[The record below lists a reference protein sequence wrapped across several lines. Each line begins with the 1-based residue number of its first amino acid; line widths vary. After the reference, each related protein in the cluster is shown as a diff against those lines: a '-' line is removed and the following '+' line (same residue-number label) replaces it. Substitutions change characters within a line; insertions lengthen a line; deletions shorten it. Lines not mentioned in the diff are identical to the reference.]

1 VTERSLRAAIVG
13 YGLAGAVFHAPVVAS
28 VAGMEVAAI
37 VVRDPARRA
46 RAARDFPA
54 AALMERV
61 EEVWERSGELD
72 LVVVAT
78 PNRAHVA
85 IAGAAIEAG
94 LPVVVDKPLATT
106 ADAARGLVERAA
118 ARGVMLTVFQ
128 NRRFD
133 GDFLTLR
140 GLLASGALG
149 RVRRFES
156 RYERWRPEV
165 GAGWR
170 ELAGPE
176 EGGGV
181 LLDLGTHLVDQ
192 ALVLFGP
199 AATVYAE
206 VDRRRPGA
214 HVDDDVFVA
223 IEHAWGVRSH
233 LWMSLTAASL
243 GPRMRVLGDEAAYVK
258 HGLDVQEDALA
269 AGGRPGGPGW
279 GAEPQEAWGV
289 LDAGGRTTP
298 VPTDAG
304 AYERFYEGVRDAVR
318 GEGRPPVDPADAVAA
333 LEVIDAARASSA
345 EGRVVGLSG

>member
-1 VTERSLRAAIVG
+1 
-13 YGLAGAVFHAPVVAS
+13 
-28 VAGMEVAAI
+28 
-37 VVRDPARRA
+37 
-46 RAARDFPA
+46 
-54 AALMERV
+54 
-61 EEVWERSGELD
+61 
-72 LVVVAT
+72 VAT

-94 LPVVVDKPLATT
+94 LPVVVDKPLAAT
-106 ADAARGLVERAA
+106 AGATRGLVEKAA

-170 ELAGPE
+170 ELAEPE

-181 LLDLGTHLVDQ
+181 LLDLGSHLVDQ

-223 IEHAWGVRSH
+223 IGHAWGVRSH

-289 LDAGGRTTP
+289 LDVGGRTTP

-318 GEGRPPVDPADAVAA
+318 GEGPPPVDPADAVAA

-345 EGRVVGLSG
+345 EGRVVALSG